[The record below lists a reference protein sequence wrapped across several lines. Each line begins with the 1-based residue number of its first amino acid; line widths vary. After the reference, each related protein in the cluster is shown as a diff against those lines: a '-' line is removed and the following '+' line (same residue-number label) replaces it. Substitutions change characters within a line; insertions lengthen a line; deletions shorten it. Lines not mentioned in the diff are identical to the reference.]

1 MVPEEDTMTN
11 RKHVRY
17 LLLVVVLALTLGPAS
32 VAAAG
37 PYFAAPA
44 LKISDVSPFTPGCNG
59 APQTGR
65 VYPNSEVEPQV
76 DVNPTDPSNIVGAWQ
91 QDRWTDGGANSLVAG
106 VSKDGGSTWHEV
118 VIPGITSCG
127 GSGGFDNFVPYER
140 ATDPWVS
147 FAPNGDVYFMS
158 QTFNS
163 SNATN
168 AQLVSKSTDGGDTW
182 GPPITLIK
190 DTAGTV
196 LNDKVALTA
205 DPTNPNLAYSVW
217 TRLVFPN
224 ARASAAA
231 GERALGFRGPTWFA
245 RTTNGGVSWEK
256 ARMIYDPGQVNQTIG
271 NQIVVLPN
279 GTLVNAFN
287 LIYNFKNTG
296 KVRGH
301 NVAVMRSTDKGQ
313 TWSSPTIVSKLGYVQ
328 VKDPDSGQL
337 VRTGDINPDVAV
349 DETIGTPTSGNL
361 YLVWQD
367 ARFSGG
373 ARAGVAFSKST
384 DGGLT
389 WSAPVQINQVPSVS
403 AFTATVHVADDGTI
417 GVSYYD
423 FRNNTSDT
431 STLPTDYWLVHSHD
445 GGATWT
451 DETHIAGPF
460 DMKTA
465 PDALGFFVGD
475 YEGLSAVGNSF
486 LSLSVQ
492 ANSGDTNNRT
502 DVFSTQVGP

>member
-11 RKHVRY
+11 RKPVRY
-17 LLLVVVLALTLGPAS
+17 LLLAVLLALTLGPAS

-37 PYFAAPA
+37 SYIAAPP
-44 LKISDVSPFTPGCNG
+44 LKISDLSPFPPGCNG

-76 DVNPTDPSNIVGAWQ
+76 DVNPTNSLNIVGAWQ
-91 QDRWTDGGANSLVAG
+91 QDRWTDGGANSLIAG
-106 VSKDGGSTWHEV
+106 VSMDGGATWTQV
-118 VIPGITSCG
+118 PIPGITRCG
-127 GSGGFDNFVPYER
+127 GGGEYER

-168 AQLVSKSTDGGDTW
+168 AQLVSKSTDGGLTW
-182 GPPITLIK
+182 SDPITLIR
-190 DTAGTV
+190 DTDATV

-205 DPTNPNLAYSVW
+205 DPTNEKLAYSVW

-224 ARASAAA
+224 ERASAAA
-231 GERALGFRGPTWFA
+231 GERALGYRGPTYFA
-245 RTTNGGVSWEK
+245 RTTDGGQSWEP
-256 ARMIYDPGQVNQTIG
+256 ARKIYDPGQVNQTIA

-279 GTLVNAFN
+279 GTLVNVFD
-287 LIYNFKNTG
+287 LIYNFKNTN

-301 NVAVMRSTDKGQ
+301 NVAVMRSTDKGV
-313 TWSSPTIVSKLGYVQ
+313 TWSSPTIVSKLEQVQ
-328 VKDPDSGQL
+328 VTDPDTGQL
-337 VRTGDINPDVAV
+337 VRTGDIVPDVAV
-349 DETIGTPTSGNL
+349 DRQSGAL

-373 ARAGVAFSKST
+373 DHAGIAFSKST
-384 DGGLT
+384 DGGRT
-389 WSAPVQINQVPSVS
+389 WSDPVQINQVPSVS

-423 FRNNTSDT
+423 FRNNTTTQPLD
-431 STLPTDYWLVHSHD
+431 TDYWLVHSHD
-445 GGATWT
+445 RGATWS
-451 DETHIAGPF
+451 ENHIAGPF
-460 DMKTA
+460 DMKSA
-465 PDALGFFVGD
+465 PDSPGRGFFVGD
-475 YEGLSAVGNSF
+475 YEGLTAIGDSF
-486 LSLSVQ
+486 VPFFVQ
-492 ANSGDTNNRT
+492 ANSGNQAGNAS
-502 DVFSTQVGP
+502 DVYFTRVGP